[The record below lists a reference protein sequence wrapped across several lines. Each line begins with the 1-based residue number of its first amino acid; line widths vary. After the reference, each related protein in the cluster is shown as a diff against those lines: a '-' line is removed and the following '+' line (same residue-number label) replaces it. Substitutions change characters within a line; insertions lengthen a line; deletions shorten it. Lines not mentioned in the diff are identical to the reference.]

1 MPFRLDKNLFRE
13 GLLQLQNRVEERHYT
28 TTLAFAHD
36 LCEVINVGIN
46 TEPEPQP
53 PAPPVII
60 DSVVAPVTK
69 SDFSDHRDRKKL
81 GKRILKMVQP
91 QLEAALRL
99 ETEITHKSVEHLK
112 QELEG
117 MIEAS
122 LELRQN
128 TALATTEGEA
138 SQDVI
143 MVDASNEIT
152 VGEPSSEG
160 ATEESPADVDMGE
173 AEGEKNPEEGNIEVN
188 TSGLEEPEDAKAEDV
203 SASGPSTTEHHDEV
217 VSEKEAAPSHA
228 DGVKALDTP
237 PSTNGYVA
245 EPHPVQSG
253 PPTPPQSNGSLGR
266 DHANI
271 LADGGVPWYLKGFEP
286 EGTSA
291 LQEQWPGKEAIRGL
305 SEELTEM
312 DEDELKGL
320 EVDFSMEDGVDTPSA
335 NNVGNAA
342 VTTITTTTAAAAAT
356 TAAAEPN
363 ILGSAKKPAK
373 AKRRKT
379 TTYRRR

>member
-1 MPFRLDKNLFRE
+1 M
-13 GLLQLQNRVEERHYT
+13 EERHYT

-53 PAPPVII
+53 QAPPVII

-99 ETEITHKSVEHLK
+99 ETEITHKSVEQLK

-128 TALATTEGEA
+128 AASAITEGEA

-152 VGEPSSEG
+152 VGELSSEG
-160 ATEESPADVDMGE
+160 ASEEPPAEVDMAEAE
-173 AEGEKNPEEGNIEVN
+173 AEGEMNPEEGNIEVN
-188 TSGLEEPEDAKAEDV
+188 TSGLEESEDARAEDV
-203 SASGPSTTEHHDEV
+203 PASGPSVSEHNEEV
-217 VSEKEAAPSHA
+217 VSEKEPAPSHA
-228 DGVKALDTP
+228 DGLKALDTP

-245 EPHPVQSG
+245 GPHPVQSG

-312 DEDELKGL
+312 DEDELNGL
-320 EVDFSMEDGVDTPSA
+320 GVDFSLEDGVDTPSA
-335 NNVGNAA
+335 NNMGSTAA
-342 VTTITTTTAAAAAT
+342 ATTTTTTAT
-356 TAAAEPN
+356 TSAAETSV
-363 ILGSAKKPAK
+363 LGSAKKPAK